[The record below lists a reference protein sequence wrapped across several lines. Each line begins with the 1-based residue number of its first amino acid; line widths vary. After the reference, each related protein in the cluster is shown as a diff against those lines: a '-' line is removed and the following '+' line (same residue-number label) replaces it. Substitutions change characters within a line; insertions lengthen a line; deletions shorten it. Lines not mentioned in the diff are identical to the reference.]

1 MNLTDFSAFP
11 LLLDGAMGTQLQA
24 RGLQPG
30 ETPELWNLIHPDA
43 VRAIHAAY
51 YAAGAQI
58 VYSNT
63 FGANPAKYH
72 ADAPLAD
79 VIAAG
84 IAVAREAAA
93 SPDLPPAKRF
103 VALDV
108 GPTGRLLKP
117 AGDFEFD
124 AAYDAFAE
132 QVRAGAE
139 AGADLVV
146 IETMADLYE
155 LKAAVLAAKENAN
168 VPVIATVA
176 LGGDGKL
183 LTGADVD
190 CVAALLEGLRIDAIG
205 LNCGFGP
212 EKMLPHV
219 RRLAERT
226 SLPIIAKPNAGM
238 PRVENGKTVYDLG
251 PEAFARGVVALV
263 EAGASIV
270 GGCCGSTPAHIA
282 ALRDALEVPGSQFSV
297 PGSQFSVPG
306 SQFSVPGSQFS
317 VPGSQFSVPGS
328 RFVAAPNLAQPLAP
342 SNLARQRA
350 TSRGSAQPRA
360 SAPNLARKR
369 LTVVTSGARAVEI
382 PFGDSIIIGERIN
395 PTGKKRLRAA
405 LTEGDTA
412 YVLREAV
419 SQAEAGAHVL
429 DVNVGVP
436 GLDEA
441 AVLDA
446 TVQAVQSVT
455 DLPLQLD
462 SSDPVALERAMRHY
476 NGKPL
481 VNSVNGKEES
491 LRAILP
497 LVAKYGGVVVA
508 LTLDE
513 DGIPPT
519 AEGRLAIARKILAR
533 GAEYGLGPSDFLIDV
548 LCLAVSAEAQ
558 SGNVIL
564 ESLRRVR
571 DELRCRTCL
580 GVSNISFGLPSR
592 ALLNATFYTLAL
604 EAGLSA
610 GIVNPLSDEMMSAY
624 RAFRALTA
632 RDDHCAD
639 WTAVEVQRVQVQKT
653 ALTPKPSTA
662 KTPASSSEPSSSDL
676 QTAIR
681 RGLKADAA
689 AAAKTALAA
698 GENPL
703 DLIGS
708 GIVPALEA
716 VGKGFEAGTVFLP
729 QLLMAADAAGAAFE
743 VIRATFPAQAGAAK
757 GPIVMA
763 TVKGDIHDIGKN
775 ICRALLENYGFKVI
789 DLGRDVAP
797 EAIVDAARRDQAPL
811 VGLSALMTTTVG
823 AMEETIALVH
833 RELPSCKVAVGGAVL
848 TADYAAK
855 IHADYYTKDAMELV
869 RLAERLLA

>member
-1 MNLTDFSAFP
+1 MTLNDLFGDI

-30 ETPELWNLIHPDA
+30 ETPELWNLTRPDD
-43 VRAIHAAY
+43 VRAIHEAY
-51 YAAGAQI
+51 FQAGAQV

-63 FGANPAKYH
+63 FGANRAKYH
-72 ADAPLAD
+72 GDAPLAD

-84 IAVAREAAA
+84 VAIAREAASGA
-93 SPDLPPAKRF
+93 SASDCRRF
-103 VALDV
+103 VALDI

-132 QVRAGAE
+132 QVRIGAE

-146 IETMADLYE
+146 IETMADAYE

-168 VPVIATVA
+168 LPVLATVA
-176 LGGDGKL
+176 LGNDGKL

-190 CVAALLEGLRIDAIG
+190 CVAALLEGLRVDAVG
-205 LNCGFGP
+205 FNCGFGP
-212 EKMLPHV
+212 EKMLACV
-219 RRLAERT
+219 RRLASLT

-238 PRVENGKTVYDLG
+238 PRVEDGRTVYDLG
-251 PEAFARGVVALV
+251 PEDFAKGVVALID
-263 EAGASIV
+263 AGASIV
-270 GGCCGSTPAHIA
+270 GGCCGSTPAHVA
-282 ALRDALEVPGSQFSV
+282 ALRAATCSSEFKVQSSELHD
-297 PGSQFSVPG
+297 
-306 SQFSVPGSQFS
+306 
-317 VPGSQFSVPGS
+317 S
-328 RFVAAPNLAQPLAP
+328 RAVI
-342 SNLARQRA
+342 
-350 TSRGSAQPRA
+350 
-360 SAPNLARKR
+360 
-369 LTVVTSGARAVEI
+369 TSGSRAVEI

-405 LTEGDTA
+405 LTDGDTA

-436 GLDEA
+436 GLDEP

-446 TVQAVQSVT
+446 TMQAVQSVT

-462 SSDPVALERAMRHY
+462 TSDPKALERAMRHY

-491 LRAILP
+491 LSAVLP

-513 DGIPPT
+513 AGIPPT
-519 AEGRLAIARKILAR
+519 AEGRLAIARKILKR
-533 GAEYGLGPSDFLIDV
+533 GEDYGLKPSDFLIDV

-571 DELRCRTCL
+571 DELHCRTCL

-592 ALLNATFYTLAL
+592 PRLNAAFYTMAL
-604 EAGLSA
+604 GAGLSA
-610 GIVNPLSDEMMSAY
+610 GIVNPLSDEMMTAY

-632 RDDHCAD
+632 RDDHCAA
-639 WTAVEVQRVQVQKT
+639 WIEIESQRQAVAGPVPNVPV
-653 ALTPKPSTA
+653 A
-662 KTPASSSEPSSSDL
+662 KTQLSQPEHSAQGLESSSSSL
-676 QTAIR
+676 RTAIR
-681 RGLKADAA
+681 RGLKADATE
-689 AAAKTALAA
+689 AAKAALAA
-698 GENPL
+698 GEPPL
-703 DLIGS
+703 SLIDA
-708 GIVPALEA
+708 GIVPALEE
-716 VGKGFEAGTVFLP
+716 VGKGFEAGKVFLP
-729 QLLMAADAAGAAFE
+729 QLLMAADAAGAAFD
-743 VIRATFPAQAGAAK
+743 VIRATFPAQASSAK

-789 DLGRDVAP
+789 DLGRDVPP
-797 EAIVDAARRDQAPL
+797 ETVLEAARRSGAPL

-823 AMEETIALVH
+823 AMEETIKLLH
-833 RELPSCKVAVGGAVL
+833 RELPSCKVTVGGAVL
-848 TADYAAK
+848 TEEYAAK
-855 IHADYYTKDAMELV
+855 IGADYYSKDAMGLV
-869 RLAERLLA
+869 RLAERLLG